1 MTAFEVEPSCELQA
15 HISTFRSGSD
25 TVCDNDPVE
34 GAHFSGLGSRPR
46 SVTEPCVAPRVHR
59 VSNSKQD
66 AVSDYKKSYHDNR
79 ARIFRKLDPRRLI
92 TVV

>member
-1 MTAFEVEPSCELQA
+1 MTAFEVGPSCELQA
-15 HISTFRSGSD
+15 HASTFRSGSD

-34 GAHFSGLGSRPR
+34 GAHFTGPGLRPR
-46 SVTEPCVAPRVHR
+46 SVIEPCVVSRVHR
-59 VSNSKQD
+59 VPNVEQD
-66 AVSDYKKSYHDNR
+66 AISDYKKSYHDNR